1 MNIKKLLRLAE
12 DRILIEQLRLLL
24 TNFGSSA
31 VPVFMLAT
39 LILWALSN
47 DGNKIYLTMWWGLV
61 IASEIYSYRMSRHY
75 LEIGLPN
82 DKIDF
87 IVKNLI
93 LVNIVDGVLW
103 GSLAWI
109 ALDSTGLAG
118 SILLISVM
126 GGVAAAALPLLSP
139 VLPAFIIFI
148 TLELTLVV
156 VKLWMTNDPAY
167 TPLSIAIVVYL
178 VTLLLQSFNSA
189 RAARAAIELRFENT
203 QLLNQLRVEKK
214 NAEFSQRKAELSNKA
229 KSKFLA
235 AASHDLR
242 QPIHAQGLF
251 LEALSLTSLTPHQS
265 ELLNHS
271 RAASEAT
278 GELLNALLDFSRI
291 EAGVIEPQMQPMLL
305 QPLLHKIENELAPQ
319 ADTKNIVYRSRETQF
334 AIRSDPMLLELILRN
349 LVSNAIRYTQ
359 RGGVFIGCRQRG
371 STVMIEVW
379 DTGIGIPPEHQ
390 QEIFQEFHQLGNPER
405 DRNKGLGLGLAIASG
420 LARTLGHRLGVSST
434 PQHGSVFRLTVPI
447 AIAPTI
453 RKSPL
458 ALSKTHL
465 IGVRVLVI
473 DDDEVVRTGMLPLLC
488 NWGCECVAAESIEQ
502 ALALSAT
509 QVPDVIIS
517 DYRLREQRTGVEAIL
532 ALRAFA
538 KYKLPAL
545 LITGDTSPERLREAT
560 GSGIPLLHKP
570 VSTRELYKKL
580 VEVLGDFKP
589 SQAVTTNLT
598 PQVAPE

>member
-1 MNIKKLLRLAE
+1 MNIKKLLGLAE
-12 DRILIEQLRLLL
+12 DRVLVEQLRLLL
-24 TNFGSSA
+24 ANFGSSA

-61 IASEIYSYRMSRHY
+61 IASEIYSYRMARHY
-75 LEIGLPN
+75 LDSGLPAN
-82 DKIDF
+82 KINLV
-87 IVKNLI
+87 VKNLI

-118 SILLISVM
+118 SILIISVM

-139 VLPAFIIFI
+139 VLPAFIIFV

-156 VKLWMTNDPAY
+156 IKLWMTGDPTY
-167 TPLSIAIVVYL
+167 TPLGIAIVVYL
-178 VTLLLQSFNSA
+178 VTLLLQSLNSA
-189 RAARAAIELRFENT
+189 HAARAAIELRFENT
-203 QLLNQLRVEKK
+203 KLLDQLRIEKK
-214 NAEFSQRKAELSNKA
+214 NAEFSQLEAEQSNKA

-251 LEALSLTSLTPHQS
+251 LEALSLTQLTPHQT

-291 EAGVIEPQMQPMLL
+291 EAGVIEPQMQAMLL

-371 STVMIEVW
+371 STAVIEIW
-379 DTGIGIPPEHQ
+379 DTGMGIPLEHQ
-390 QEIFQEFHQLGNPER
+390 QEVFREFHQLGNPER

-420 LARTLGHRLGVSST
+420 LARTLGHHLTVSST
-434 PQHGSVFRLTVPI
+434 PQRGSVFRLTVPI
-447 AIAPTI
+447 AIAPAI
-453 RKSPL
+453 RKNPL

-465 IGVRVLVI
+465 VGVRVLVI
-473 DDDEVVRTGMLPLLC
+473 DDDEVVRTGMLPLLH
-488 NWGCECVAAESIEQ
+488 NWGCKCVAAESIEQ
-502 ALALSAT
+502 ALALVAT
-509 QVPDVIIS
+509 QAPDVIIS

-532 ALRAFA
+532 AVRAFA
-538 KYKLPAL
+538 RCNLPAL
-545 LITGDTSPERLREAT
+545 LITGDTSPERLREAK

-570 VSTRELYKKL
+570 VSTRELYQKL
-580 VEVLGDFKP
+580 VEILGDFKP
-589 SQAVTTNLT
+589 AQAVTTSLT
-598 PQVAPE
+598 PQVVPE